1 MAHYNKKKD
10 RRKKENKEGKELF
23 YFDYDLL
30 YVAMKDLLFDIQ
42 DTDAEVIFKIRDKNL
57 DKIIKYLKPQTSGA
71 KISPI
76 SPKNLAIGKGNNV
89 YQYSNAQ
96 IEVYK
101 KITNSLGKEDILF
114 ISRLNNK
121 FLDKVIRRKTKNT
134 LQDIKADMKL
144 KQLKIKD
151 YIYSEGYEKEY
162 LEFLQKEIKEYE
174 KSKICKKEY

>member
-1 MAHYNKKKD
+1 MN
-10 RRKKENKEGKELF
+10 E
-23 YFDYDLL
+23 
-30 YVAMKDLLFDIQ
+30 LLFDIR
-42 DTDAEVIFKIRDKNL
+42 DTDAEVIFKIKDKNL

-96 IEVYK
+96 IEAYK
-101 KITNSLGKEDILF
+101 KITDSLGKGDILF
-114 ISRLNNK
+114 ISKINNK
-121 FLDKVIRRKTKNT
+121 FLDKVIRKKTKQT

-144 KQLKIKD
+144 KQLKVKD

-162 LEFLQKEIKEYE
+162 LEFLEKEIKDYE
-174 KSKICKKEY
+174 KNKNKD